1 MPLQHIGLLFAL
13 SYLGGNAWK
22 IINWSSFL
30 PFCIITF
37 HIRWGECNEISN
49 WLTYLPY
56 EINTSPFTSHEK
68 CMGFF
73 HNWVSWECG
82 DLREFLKS
90 KVLSLRVFEDDD
102 HKRACAILNANE
114 IVACKK
120 PMSEQALISEWLN
133 SIQNSMRGLNGAS
146 TTRSSKAA
154 AGYLV
159 SSPHLHYKR

>member
-1 MPLQHIGLLFAL
+1 MGGMQWNFQLVDLFAL
-13 SYLGGNAWK
+13 WN
-22 IINWSSFL
+22 
-30 PFCIITF
+30 
-37 HIRWGECNEISN
+37 R
-49 WLTYLPY
+49 
-56 EINTSPFTSHEK
+56 SPFTSHEK

-102 HKRACAILNANE
+102 HTRACAILNANE

-146 TTRSSKAA
+146 TTSSSKAAAAAA

>member
-1 MPLQHIGLLFAL
+1 MGGMQWNFQLVDLFTL
-13 SYLGGNAWK
+13 S
-22 IINWSSFL
+22 
-30 PFCIITF
+30 
-37 HIRWGECNEISN
+37 
-49 WLTYLPY
+49 
-56 EINTSPFTSHEK
+56 NTSPFTSHEK

-102 HKRACAILNANE
+102 HTRACAILNANE

-146 TTRSSKAA
+146 TTSSSKAA

-159 SSPHLHYKR
+159 SSPHLHSKR